1 MANSPR
7 PGVIQLDHPNVYMA
21 AKEAQKDDW
30 LRRGINLTGD
40 IAGEAL
46 QKRNQDIRYRRVA
59 GLDEDRRTNGEIA
72 ADLGSGVWGGLKA
85 VGSGL
90 ASVGEG
96 AWGLLKSPFTDDAP
110 MAPTTSEDYRTEV
123 GGKRTSPLA
132 ETPTD
137 IIDSPEQILNAPK
150 ITTEVDG
157 LPSTQTAEPGVKVSF
172 PMTVAG
178 TVERSN
184 LPDTVVPKPTPQAQT
199 QTPTQGQ
206 ASVPPGMLQSPD
218 WSEMFRLDPERAKYD
233 WSRYEFGE
241 RLSSAE
247 NARAKN
253 VAAQKAENAAI
264 DRPIRIEMETKAIDL
279 FRDVQNGEVQKGSDE
294 YYERRKEIATLNAQ
308 LISRYPST
316 SFDRLL
322 NEGVTDKR
330 LGMQEEGLD
339 LSRGKEE
346 TRVTEFKAKAAESAA
361 KNIIDGWGDILNKI
375 ETRASML
382 ESYKQ
387 GVLEAIRKNSGATFA
402 AALKQLIQSLD
413 NSVVMAKE
421 WGPFQSV
428 SWLDRAKAFLEKQ
441 TNNTVFSSEEM
452 RQSWVTAEAMADAT
466 LAMIDKGKKKA
477 AEQVKNY
484 PGLASLGVS
493 PQDVLP
499 YVDSRLDAYAPISDF
514 SNEPEWPSAL
524 DMSSDVLKD
533 VQGAVGGG
541 ADEQRGSAAPS
552 VFLQTPGSPKPTP
565 KPAPKT
571 ETETEMATI
580 EDL

>member
-7 PGVIQLDHPNVYMA
+7 PGIITLDHPNVYMA
-21 AKEAQKDDW
+21 AKEAQKDNW
-30 LRRGINLTGD
+30 LRRGLDITGNA
-40 IAGEAL
+40 I
-46 QKRNQDIRYRRVA
+46 QKRNQDIRYRRASGKNDDRYTTEDLVKQ
-59 GLDEDRRTNGEIA
+59 GLPKAWEGA
-72 ADLGSGVWGGLKA
+72 KSLGSGI
-85 VGSGL
+85 
-90 ASVGEG
+90 ASVAEG
-96 AWGLLKSPFTDDAP
+96 AWGLLKAPFTDEE
-110 MAPTTSEDYRTEV
+110 MAPTVTEDYRTEV
-123 GGKRTSPLA
+123 GEKRTSPLA

-157 LPSTQTAEPGVKVSF
+157 LPSTQTAEPGVKVTF
-172 PMTVAG
+172 PTTVAG
-178 TVERSN
+178 TVERSK
-184 LPDTVVPKPTPQAQT
+184 LPDTVVPLPKKEEAPVEPQAT
-199 QTPTQGQ
+199 LQ
-206 ASVPPGMLQSPD
+206 APKTPD

-233 WSRYEFGE
+233 WKRYEFINSPN
-241 RLSSAE
+241 SSA
-247 NARAKN
+247 KN
-253 VAAQKAENAAI
+253 IAAQKAANAEK

-279 FRDVQNGEVQKGSDE
+279 FRDVQNGKVQKGSDE
-294 YYERRKEIATLNAQ
+294 YFERRKEIATLNAQ

-339 LSRGKEE
+339 LSRDKEE

-387 GVLEAIRKNSGATFA
+387 GVLEAIRRNSGATFA

-428 SWLDRAKAFLEKQ
+428 SWLDKAKAFLEKQ

-466 LAMIDKGKKKA
+466 LAMIEKGKKKA
-477 AEQVKNY
+477 AEQVKTY
-484 PGLASLGVS
+484 PGLASLGIS

-524 DMSSDVLKD
+524 DMRSNALQD
-533 VQGAVGGG
+533 VQGSVGGG
-541 ADEQRGSAAPS
+541 ATEQRGSAAPS
-552 VFLQTPGSPKPTP
+552 VFLQTPSSPEPAPEPAP
-565 KPAPKT
+565 KPAPKPK
-571 ETETEMATI
+571 MATI

>member
-1 MANSPR
+1 MATSPR
-7 PGVIQLDHPNVYMA
+7 LGVIQLDHPNAYMA
-21 AKEAQKDDW
+21 AKEAQRENW
-30 LRRGINLTGD
+30 LRRGLDITGD
-40 IAGEAL
+40 LI
-46 QKRNQDIRYRRVA
+46 QKRNQDVRYRRAA
-59 GLDEDRRTNGEIA
+59 GLDEDRSTAGELAEKGIGKVWEGA
-72 ADLGSGVWGGLKA
+72 KTLGSGI
-85 VGSGL
+85 

-96 AWGLLKSPFTDDAP
+96 AWGLLKAPFTDDAP

-123 GGKRTSPLA
+123 GEKRTSPLA
-132 ETPTD
+132 EGPSD
-137 IIDSPEQILNAPK
+137 IIDRPEQLLNAPK
-150 ITTEVDG
+150 VTTEVDG
-157 LPSTQTAEPGVKVSF
+157 LPSTQTAEPGVKVTF
-172 PMTVAG
+172 PTTVAG
-178 TVERSN
+178 TVQRSSM
-184 LPDTVVPKPTPQAQT
+184 PSTVVPLPAKKAPETPQNA
-199 QTPTQGQ
+199 
-206 ASVPPGMLQSPD
+206 ANDEVPEGMLRSPS
-218 WSEMFRLDPERAKYD
+218 WSEMYRVDPKRAEYD
-233 WSRYEFGE
+233 WSRYEFGK

-264 DRPIRIEMETKAIDL
+264 DRPVRIEMETKAIDL

-361 KNIIDGWGDILNKI
+361 KNIMDGWGDLLNKI

-428 SWLDRAKAFLEKQ
+428 SWLDKAKAFLEKQ

-466 LAMIDKGKKKA
+466 LTMIEKGKKKA

-484 PGLASLGVS
+484 PGLASLGIS

-499 YVDSRLDAYAPISDF
+499 YIDSRLDAYAPISNF
-514 SNEPEWPSAL
+514 SNEPKWPSAL
-524 DMSSDVLKD
+524 DMSSDALQG

-541 ADEQRGSAAPS
+541 ADAQRGSAAPS
-552 VFLQTPGSPKPTP
+552 VFLQTPSSPEPAP
-565 KPAPKT
+565 KPAPKPK
-571 ETETEMATI
+571 MATI